1 MLFKTLSKCAVKLS
15 EIYNW
20 DKENA
25 KIAGLV
31 HDCAKYFNDEQIEDC
46 IKKFNIELDPL
57 EENNL
62 ALSHSVIGSYVA
74 KEVFEIEDEEILNAV
89 KYHTT
94 GRENMTLLEKIIYM
108 ADLIEEGRYFPK
120 VEELRELTYSGKLE
134 EALILSFNNTIKF
147 VKSLLVVINTI
158 RNNTL
163 IIIDHTKTLNLDLN
177 TYPNYYTD
185 NLNVVL
191 EKLTEYFSKLIESKS
206 ENNGIV
212 LIYGVSKFITKVN
225 DNTKVLE
232 FIKK

>member
-1 MLFKTLSKCAVKLS
+1 MNYNEMEIKLKEMLPERRLKHSLNVSKCAVKLS
-15 EIYNW
+15 EIYNC
-20 DKENA
+20 DKEKA

-120 VEELRELTYSGKLE
+120 VQELRELTYSGKLE

-147 VKSLLVVINTI
+147 VIDNNQLIHPRTVKA
-158 RNNTL
+158 RNYIL
-163 IIIDHTKTLNLDLN
+163 
-177 TYPNYYTD
+177 
-185 NLNVVL
+185 
-191 EKLTEYFSKLIESKS
+191 SKIL
-206 ENNGIV
+206 
-212 LIYGVSKFITKVN
+212 
-225 DNTKVLE
+225 
-232 FIKK
+232 

>member
-1 MLFKTLSKCAVKLS
+1 MLFRS
-15 EIYNW
+15 
-20 DKENA
+20 
-25 KIAGLV
+25 
-31 HDCAKYFNDEQIEDC
+31 QIEDC

-147 VKSLLVVINTI
+147 VIDNNQLIHPRTVKA
-158 RNNTL
+158 RNYIL
-163 IIIDHTKTLNLDLN
+163 
-177 TYPNYYTD
+177 
-185 NLNVVL
+185 
-191 EKLTEYFSKLIESKS
+191 SKIL
-206 ENNGIV
+206 
-212 LIYGVSKFITKVN
+212 
-225 DNTKVLE
+225 
-232 FIKK
+232 